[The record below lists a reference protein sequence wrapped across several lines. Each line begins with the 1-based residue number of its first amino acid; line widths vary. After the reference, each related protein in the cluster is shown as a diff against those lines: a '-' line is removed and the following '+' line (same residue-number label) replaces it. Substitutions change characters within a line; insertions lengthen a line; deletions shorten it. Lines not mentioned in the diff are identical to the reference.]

1 MTQANPA
8 PTTDPSTPSQA
19 AAASAD
25 AAENVEQAAESASE
39 AADAAAR
46 AASRIDGVESQ
57 LADLLNMPPWAVKIA
72 LAIAVGLVG
81 WFLIKL
87 LVRGAD
93 RVMLRSGMEE
103 ILRNFLGNL
112 VRVVGLVVVFVAV
125 LDAIGVPT
133 TSLLAVLGAAG
144 LAIGLALKDSLS
156 NIAAGVML
164 IVLRP
169 FRAGDA
175 VQAAGEEGVVERVGI
190 FQTVLRAYQN
200 HDIVLPNSEIT
211 TAPIINYT
219 ARGQRRIDLAI
230 GIAYDDDI
238 KKAREALMAIA
249 HGHEKV
255 LKDPEPQVLVTGLG
269 ESSVD
274 LVLRAWTQTPDYIAT
289 GSDLK
294 EAVHRNFGE
303 IGISIPFPQR
313 DLHIYHHGQDGKV
326 LESPK
331 VQLVSEPKD

>member
-1 MTQANPA
+1 MTQASPTPDTSA
-8 PTTDPSTPSQA
+8 PSA
-19 AAASAD
+19 AADQAQ
-25 AAENVEQAAESASE
+25 QAAETAAE
-39 AADAAAR
+39 AANAAQQ
-46 AASRIDGVESQ
+46 AAGRIDGIEAQ
-57 LADLLNMPPWAVKIA
+57 LADLLNMPPWAAKLM
-72 LAIAVGLVG
+72 LAVAVGLVG
-81 WFLIKL
+81 WFLVKL
-87 LVRGAD
+87 LTKGAD
-93 RVMLRSGMEE
+93 RVMVRSGLEE
-103 ILRNFLGNL
+103 ILRNFLGNIIK
-112 VRVVGLVVVFVAV
+112 VVGLVVVFVAV
-125 LDAIGVPT
+125 LDAVGVPT

-144 LAIGLALKDSLS
+144 LAVGLALKDSLS

-230 GIAYDDDI
+230 GIGYDDDI
-238 KKAREALMAIA
+238 RKAREALLALA
-249 HGHEKV
+249 HRHEKV

-274 LVLRAWTQTPDYIAT
+274 LVLRAWTETPDFIAT

-326 LESPK
+326 LESPQ
-331 VQLVSEPKD
+331 VRLVSEPRD

>member
-1 MTQANPA
+1 MTQATPA

-57 LADLLNMPPWAVKIA
+57 LADLLNMPPWAVKVA
-72 LAIAVGLVG
+72 LAIVVGLVG

-230 GIAYDDDI
+230 GIGYDDDI

-249 HGHEKV
+249 HGHDKV

-274 LVLRAWTQTPDYIAT
+274 LVLRAWTETPDYIAT

-294 EAVHRNFGE
+294 EAVHRDFGE